1 MENKKFDFLGK
12 ELIIGDKVIFV
23 KPGYKY
29 FVKGIVQSIS
39 PKQLKVMFFN
49 SIYKSDDFTHKYP
62 RELIKYE

>member
-1 MENKKFDFLGK
+1 MENKMLDFLER

-29 FVKGIVQSIS
+29 FVKGTVQSIS

-49 SIYKSDDFTHKYP
+49 SIYKQDDFTHKYP
-62 RELIKYE
+62 SELIKYE